1 MPNEAD
7 HLEARGD
14 KESKEEE
21 ERRQGAPEATLNER
35 IRANSLSPHRGN
47 TPQEVTAPPVHSLAR
62 QVKEIMHKAFWDCL
76 EAQLKEEPQTYGH
89 SIKLLSGIREVRLK
103 CDVLFP
109 AAVARFWRKIPAARL
124 SPPFP
129 QTLLSFLLP
138 GHGRRRMTLG
148 GIFLPVGLGKGDQRV
163 LE

>member
-1 MPNEAD
+1 METAEGVTNMALAHEIMVNQD
-7 HLEARGD
+7 FQVKRVVL
-14 KESKEEE
+14 
-21 ERRQGAPEATLNER
+21 PE
-35 IRANSLSPHRGN
+35 G
-47 TPQEVTAPPVHSLAR
+47 SLAR

-89 SIKLLSGIREVRLK
+89 SIKLLSGIRE
-103 CDVLFP
+103 
-109 AAVARFWRKIPAARL
+109 
-124 SPPFP
+124 
-129 QTLLSFLLP
+129 TLLSFLLP

>member
-89 SIKLLSGIREVRLK
+89 SIKLLSGIRE
-103 CDVLFP
+103 
-109 AAVARFWRKIPAARL
+109 
-124 SPPFP
+124 
-129 QTLLSFLLP
+129 TLLSFLLP